1 MTFNPEGF
9 ADMKDKYFLLN
20 GRSYPD
26 TVNPDPMQ
34 TQSAD
39 GVYHF
44 SQPLPA
50 IIKITPGQRALLR
63 ISDLDVSEYQT
74 LASLGIPM
82 QVIGYN
88 AKLLRDQAGNNLYY
102 TTNSITLGG
111 GESLDVILDTCA
123 VRPTVSAVAGAPPDY
138 TTCTTPLPRAPITCT
153 RRTSTICRTTRRTS
167 AA

>member
-1 MTFNPEGF
+1 
-9 ADMKDKYFLLN
+9 MKDKYFLLN

-26 TVNPDPMQ
+26 TVTSGPLQ

-44 SQPLPA
+44 SQPLATIVDIPVG
-50 IIKITPGQRALLR
+50 KRALLR
-63 ISDLDVSEYQT
+63 ISDLNVSEYHT
-74 LASLGIPM
+74 LASLGVPM

-111 GESLDVILDTCA
+111 GESLDVILDTCL
-123 VRPTVSAVAGAPPDY
+123 VRSNLADPSSS
-138 TTCTTPLPRAPITCT
+138 CTTAIPVGTYYLYTPNLDHLSNDAENFGGQMTEVRVH
-153 RRTSTICRTTRRTS
+153 
-167 AA
+167 